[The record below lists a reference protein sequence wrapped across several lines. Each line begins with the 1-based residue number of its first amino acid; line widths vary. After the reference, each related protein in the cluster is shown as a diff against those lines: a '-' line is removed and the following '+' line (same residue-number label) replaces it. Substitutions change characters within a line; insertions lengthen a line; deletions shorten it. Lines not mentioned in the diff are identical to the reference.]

1 MSLKAAELIYGVDDR
16 PSWGVSLVLAL
27 QHVVIASAYFVFP
40 AMVVHAA
47 GGGAQV
53 MSEVLA
59 MCALTVGLGSIL
71 QCLGRWG
78 IGSGYLLPHNTNS
91 IYLAACLAAVPVG
104 GLPLVWGMTLCA
116 GLAQALLSRVLHR
129 LRPLFPPEV
138 CGVVVVMMGFSMIRL
153 AVVRLAGVEDGEILP
168 RAEEALVG
176 VLTLATMVGLTVW
189 SRGRLRAYSLLI
201 GLLVGTVASVSTGL
215 LGRRHL
221 DQLLSMPLVD
231 LPTLPHLAWSFD
243 PELIIPFLVA
253 MIAST
258 LRATGLLVSAQQVAD
273 DGWKRADLGS
283 VGRGVLADAAGSF
296 LAGLGGAF
304 PTTVSSSSA
313 GVVAATGAAAPRIG
327 LAYGLLM
334 VALAL
339 LPGFGA
345 LYDQMPLPVIGAVLV
360 YAACYLFLGGMRLI
374 LSRMIDARRT
384 FLVGLSITIGLSVDI
399 LPSIYQDVPPWAQ
412 TLAHSPLTLATAAAM
427 ILNLIFRLGVPDSSR
442 LVLAAGPEAGRE
454 AYRFMH
460 HLGAAWGARTE
471 VMARATST
479 LVELM
484 ETLHRLE
491 LARGLVTIEARFDE
505 FNLDLD
511 VAYAGT
517 ALEFPDQR
525 PRRNAILDSDPAL
538 AALSGYLVHRLADRA
553 SVIAQGWHCQVTL
566 HFDH

>member
-1 MSLKAAELIYGVDDR
+1 MR
-16 PSWGVSLVLAL
+16 PHRGPG
-27 QHVVIASAYFVFP
+27 QHFAVP
-40 AMVVHAA
+40 
-47 GGGAQV
+47 GP
-53 MSEVLA
+53 L
-59 MCALTVGLGSIL
+59 
-71 QCLGRWG
+71 G

-104 GLPLVWGMTLCA
+104 GLPLVWGMTMCA

-176 VLTLATMVGLTVW
+176 LLTLATMVGLTVW

-201 GLLVGTVASVSTGL
+201 GLLVGTGASVSTGL

-553 SVIAQGWHCQVTL
+553 SVIAQGWHCQVQL